1 VERIF
6 NICVRRN
13 VELIGLE
20 YNNEVSKKEYGS
32 LFNSPATTAAVFQ
45 HLNNVDCLSYLKS
58 VLQKF
63 GNAGTF

>member
-6 NICVRRN
+6 SICVRRN

-32 LFNSPATTAAVFQ
+32 LFNSPATTAAVF
-45 HLNNVDCLSYLKS
+45 SI
-58 VLQKF
+58 
-63 GNAGTF
+63 